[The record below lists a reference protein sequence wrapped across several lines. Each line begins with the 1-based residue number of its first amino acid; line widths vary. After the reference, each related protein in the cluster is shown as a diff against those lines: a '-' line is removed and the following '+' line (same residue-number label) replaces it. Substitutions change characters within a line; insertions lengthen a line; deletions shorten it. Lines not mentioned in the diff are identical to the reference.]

1 MARAAEILAD
11 NFSYEPTKDQYR
23 FFEITEKFVLSN
35 NPKCTLVLR
44 GYAGTGKTSLI
55 GSMVKILPSFGFKV
69 MLLAPTGRAAKVLAR
84 YARKSAFTIH
94 KVIYKL
100 RDNEK
105 LNSGLF
111 QLKKNYSKNTIFIV
125 DEASM
130 ISEGSYEGGVLPD
143 LIKYVFQNNSNKLM
157 LIGDNAQLPPVGQSN
172 SLALSESHLKDTYG
186 LSILSGELNEVMRQS
201 LDSGILINAN
211 SLRLE
216 MKSESP
222 NISFTL
228 KSEGIYKMTGSRLEE
243 GLRYAYDKYG
253 WGETIVICR
262 SNRNAVDYNKHIRQS
277 LFFFEDE
284 LEAGDQIMI
293 VKNNYYY
300 KPEHSPMGFLAN
312 GEFAEVMKIIKF
324 EELYGFRFA
333 DIEICL
339 LDDPT
344 NQRLVVKVILDTLHS
359 TTPSLSES
367 QYKSL
372 YDQVRADYQGSSKSS
387 EVKNALK
394 NDTYLQAL
402 QIKFAYALTC
412 HKSQGGQWK
421 AIFLDKGYVPAE
433 QLNIEYLRWLYTGIT
448 RATSELFLVNFDPSF
463 FNS

>member
-11 NFSYEPTKDQYR
+11 KFPYEPTQDQFR
-23 FFEITEKFVLSN
+23 FFEVTEKFVLSN

-55 GSMVKILPSFGFKV
+55 GSMVKVLPLFGFKV
-69 MLLAPTGRAAKVLAR
+69 MLLAPTGRAAKVVAK

-100 RDNEK
+100 RDTEK
-105 LNSGLF
+105 PNSGLF

-130 ISEGSYEGGVLPD
+130 ISEGSHEDGVLSD
-143 LIKYVFQNNSNKLM
+143 LIKYVFQNNGNKLM

-172 SLALSESHLKDTYG
+172 SLALSETHLIDKYG
-186 LSILSGELNEVMRQS
+186 LSVLSGELNEVMRQS
-201 LDSGILINAN
+201 LDSGILKNAN

-216 MKSESP
+216 MISSSP

-228 KSEGIYKMTGSRLEE
+228 KPEGIYKMTGDRLEE

-253 WGETIVICR
+253 LGETIVICR
-262 SNRNAVDYNKHIRQS
+262 SNRNAVDYNRHIRQS
-277 LFFFEDE
+277 LFFFEHE

-293 VKNNYYY
+293 VRNNYHY

-312 GEFAEVMKIIKF
+312 GEFAEVMKIIKL
-324 EELYGFRFA
+324 EEIYGFRFA

-359 TTPSLSES
+359 TNPSLSES

-372 YDQVRADYQGSSKSS
+372 YDQVRADYHGSFKSR
-387 EVKNALK
+387 EVKSALK
-394 NDTYLQAL
+394 NDAYLQAL

-448 RATSELFLVNFDPSF
+448 RATNELFLVNFDPSF